1 MMVMLMTQMFQ
12 THTLT
17 PVADAVPTQRFCRHC
32 QSKLDAQLADE
43 FCCHGCRTAYELI
56 ESFELKRFYEIVQE
70 NRDSL
75 RPAGP
80 QKLDYRLFDAAEFQE
95 GFVEKSKAGQQT
107 AHFYLENMSCY
118 ACVWVCEQV
127 TKQIDPEASLSINLS
142 SGEATLDFKA
152 SKVALSEFLSRFET
166 MGFPVSPNSDYQQDE
181 KQEIARIGV
190 ALFCVMNI
198 MMLAFPE
205 YLGAESLENRFRDL
219 FRWISTVLAALSV
232 FYSGW
237 PFIRGALTSL
247 RRGQLHLDLPI
258 GLALVVCFFYSLV
271 HTWQG
276 HPHVY
281 YDSTAAVVALLLIG
295 RWAQGK
301 ALRRIMREKS
311 KYFASEARFVRVL
324 NENDVEAI
332 TPLASV
338 GSGQSLKVLAGE
350 VVPLRAELVS
360 ECAEIN
366 RSLLTGE
373 ADWLSVHK
381 GQTLEAGSMNGGQP
395 IVIRSLETGLQSF
408 LLRLQNA
415 AQTLYQHKGGFAAL
429 SENMAKAFVI
439 FVLTMA
445 FGSLAW
451 HWEASSERA
460 ITRFATVLLI
470 ACPCIF
476 GFGAPMV
483 LSRAL
488 LLGLQ
493 RGVLFRSQNA
503 LERLALVQNF
513 FFDKTGTLTEDDSKV
528 SEAQWNE
535 IQLKALSLPEE
546 DLLELFR
553 KLPDFSAHHS
563 LAALAAYAGPG
574 NASRESI
581 KAVREVFGQ
590 GISLVWRGAEVRIGR
605 FGFCFQEPPRDEQ
618 ALEYSYVSMDRK
630 NLLRF
635 RLQDQLRPDS
645 RAAVHS
651 LLMSKRNVFMLT
663 GDSLDRAQAVG
674 HELGLDKDHVVAR
687 LSPNE
692 KLGRIDDKKRNAM
705 VGNGI
710 NDTLAMAQVEIGI
723 AVANATESLREKADI
738 ALLAPGLDPLMR
750 AIELSS
756 ATRRA
761 LQRCFGFALFFNLIG
776 MSLAISGWA
785 TPVLGAIL
793 MPISSFTIF
802 AIARRWH

>member
-1 MMVMLMTQMFQ
+1 MTMTHMFQ
-12 THTLT
+12 THTLP
-17 PVADAVPTQRFCRHC
+17 PVASAVATPRCCRHC
-32 QSKLDAQLADE
+32 QSQLDAQLVDD
-43 FCCHGCRTAYELI
+43 FCCHGCRTAFELI
-56 ESFELKRFYEIVQE
+56 ESFELNRFYQIVQE
-70 NRDSL
+70 NRDTL
-75 RPAGP
+75 RPARP
-80 QKLDYRLFDAAEFQE
+80 QKQDYRLFDAAEFQE
-95 GFVEKSKAGQQT
+95 AFVESTPSGQQT

-127 TKQIDPEASLSINLS
+127 TRQIDPEASLSINLS
-142 SGEATLDFKA
+142 SGEATLDFKS

-166 MGFPVSPNSDYQQDE
+166 LGFPVSPNSEYQLNE

-205 YLGAESLENRFRDL
+205 YLGAASLEHRFRDL

-232 FYSGW
+232 FYAGW
-237 PFIRGALTSL
+237 PFLQGALSSL
-247 RRGQLHLDLPI
+247 SRRQLHLDLPI
-258 GLALVVCFFYSLV
+258 GLAIVVCFFYSLV

-281 YDSTAAVVALLLIG
+281 YDSTAAVVALLLVG

-311 KYFASEARFVRVL
+311 RYFATEARFVRLVKDG
-324 NENDVEAI
+324 EDEEIAA
-332 TPLASV
+332 LASITA
-338 GSGQSLKVLAGE
+338 GQTLKVLAGE
-350 VVPLRAELVS
+350 VIPLKAELLS
-360 ECAEIN
+360 DFAEIN

-373 ADWLSVHK
+373 SDWLAIHK
-381 GQTLEAGSMNGGQP
+381 GQTIDAGSMNGGQP
-395 IVIRSLETGLQSF
+395 ILVRSLESGMQSF

-415 AQTLYQHKGGFAAL
+415 AQSLYQHKGGFAAL
-429 SENMAKAFVI
+429 SEKMAKAFVI

-476 GFGAPMV
+476 GFGAPLV
-483 LSRAL
+483 ISRAL

-503 LERLALVQNF
+503 LERLSLVQNF
-513 FFDKTGTLTEDDSKV
+513 FFDKTGTLTEDDSFV
-528 SEAQWNE
+528 ADAEWNE
-535 IQLKALSLPEE
+535 SGLQELNLQKEE
-546 DLLELFR
+546 LLGLFR
-553 KLPDFSAHHS
+553 KLPDFSTHHS
-563 LAALAAYAGPG
+563 LKALSGFAASGP
-574 NASRESI
+574 ASQESI

-590 GISLVWRGAEVRIGR
+590 GISLVWRGMDVRVGR
-605 FGFCFQEPPRDEQ
+605 YGFCFQDAPQDEQ
-618 ALEYSYVSMDRK
+618 ALEYSYISIDRRM
-630 NLLRF
+630 LLRF
-635 RLQDQLRPDS
+635 KLQDQLRSDAC
-645 RAAVHS
+645 AAVQGLQAS
-651 LLMSKRNVFMLT
+651 QRSVFILT
-663 GDSLDRAQAVG
+663 GDSLERAQAVG
-674 HELGLDKDHVVAR
+674 HELGLKEDHVVAR
-687 LSPNE
+687 LSPKE

-723 AVANATESLREKADI
+723 AVANATDSLREKADI

-750 AIELSS
+750 AIELST

-802 AIARRWH
+802 AIARRWQ

>member
-1 MMVMLMTQMFQ
+1 MTQMFH

-17 PVADAVPTQRFCRHC
+17 PVASTVPTQRYCRHC
-32 QSKLDAQLADE
+32 QSKLDAQLADD
-43 FCCHGCRTAYELI
+43 FCCHGCRSAYELI

-70 NRDSL
+70 NRDTL

-95 GFVEKSKAGQQT
+95 GFVETAKSGQQT

-127 TKQIDPEASLSINLS
+127 TKQIDPDASLAINLS

-166 MGFPVSPNSDYQQDE
+166 MGFPVSPNSEFQMNE

-205 YLGAESLENRFRDL
+205 YLGAASLEHRFRDL
-219 FRWISTVLAALSV
+219 FRWISTFLAALSV
-232 FYSGW
+232 FYAGW
-237 PFIRGALTSL
+237 PFLKGALSSL
-247 RRGQLHLDLPI
+247 RRGKLHLDLPI
-258 GLALVVCFFYSLV
+258 GLAIVVCFFYSLV

-311 KYFASEARFVRVL
+311 KYFASEARFVRL
-324 NENDVEAI
+324 LKENGDEEIA
-332 TPLASV
+332 PLATV
-338 GSGQSLKVLAGE
+338 TSGQTLRVLAGE
-350 VVPLRAELVS
+350 VIPLKAELVS
-360 ECAEIN
+360 EFAEIN

-373 ADWLSVHK
+373 SDWLAIHQ
-381 GQTLEAGSMNGGQP
+381 GQSIDAGSMNGGQP
-395 IVIRSLETGLQSF
+395 IMVRSLETGMQSF

-429 SENMAKAFVI
+429 SEKMAKAFVI

-483 LSRAL
+483 ISRAL

-493 RGVLFRSQNA
+493 RGALFRSQNA
-503 LERLALVQNF
+503 LERLALVRNF

-528 SEAQWNE
+528 ADAQWNE
-535 IQLKALSLPEE
+535 IQLKAFALQKT

-553 KLPDFSAHHS
+553 KLPDFSNHHS
-563 LAALAAYAGPG
+563 LAALADFAGEGLP
-574 NASRESI
+574 NRESI
-581 KAVREVFGQ
+581 KAVKEVFGQ
-590 GISLVWRGAEVRIGR
+590 GISLVWRGVDVRIGR
-605 FGFCFQEPPRDEQ
+605 FGFCFEQAPEDER
-618 ALEYSYVSMDRK
+618 ALEYSYVSIDRK

-635 RLQDQLRPDS
+635 KLQDQLRHDS

-651 LLMSKRNVFMLT
+651 LLASQRNVFMLT
-663 GDSLDRAQAVG
+663 GDSLERAQAVG
-674 HELGLDKDHVVAR
+674 HELGLEADHVVAR

-723 AVANATESLREKADI
+723 AVANATESLREKADV

-750 AIELSS
+750 AIELSA

-802 AIARRWH
+802 AIARRWQ

>member
-1 MMVMLMTQMFQ
+1 MTMTHMFQ
-12 THTLT
+12 THTLP
-17 PVADAVPTQRFCRHC
+17 PVASAVATPRFCRHC
-32 QSKLDAQLADE
+32 QSQLDAQLADE

-56 ESFELKRFYEIVQE
+56 ESFELNRFYQIVQE
-70 NRDSL
+70 NRDTL
-75 RPAGP
+75 RPARP
-80 QKLDYRLFDAAEFQE
+80 QQQDYRLFDAAEFQE
-95 GFVEKSKAGQQT
+95 TFVESTPSGQQT

-166 MGFPVSPNSDYQQDE
+166 LGFPVSPNSEYQLNE

-205 YLGAESLENRFRDL
+205 YLGAASLEHRFRDL

-232 FYSGW
+232 FYAGW
-237 PFIRGALTSL
+237 PFLQGALSSL
-247 RRGQLHLDLPI
+247 RRRQLHLDLPI
-258 GLALVVCFFYSLV
+258 GLAIVVCFFYSLV

-311 KYFASEARFVRVL
+311 RYFATEARFVRLVKD
-324 NENDVEAI
+324 EGAEEIA
-332 TPLASV
+332 PLASITE
-338 GSGQSLKVLAGE
+338 GQTLKVLAGE
-350 VVPLRAELVS
+350 VIPLKAELLTDF
-360 ECAEIN
+360 AEIN

-373 ADWLSVHK
+373 ADWLAIHK
-381 GQTLEAGSMNGGQP
+381 GHAIDAGSMNGGQP
-395 IVIRSLETGLQSF
+395 ILIRSLETGMQSF

-415 AQTLYQHKGGFAAL
+415 AQALYQHKGGFAAL
-429 SENMAKAFVI
+429 SEKMAKAFVI

-483 LSRAL
+483 LSHAL

-503 LERLALVQNF
+503 LERLSLVRNF
-513 FFDKTGTLTEDDSKV
+513 FFDKTGTLTEDDSRV
-528 SEAQWNE
+528 AAAEWNE
-535 IQLKALSLPEE
+535 SARQDLNLEKE
-546 DLLELFR
+546 DLLGLFR
-553 KLPDFSAHHS
+553 KLPDFSTHHS
-563 LAALAAYAGPG
+563 LKALAGFAAGGPT
-574 NASRESI
+574 SPDSI

-590 GISLVWRGAEVRIGR
+590 GISLVWRGLDLRIGR
-605 FGFCFQEPPRDEQ
+605 YGFCFQEAPQDEQ
-618 ALEYSYVSMDRK
+618 SLEYSYVSINRSMI
-630 NLLRF
+630 LRF
-635 RLQDQLRPDS
+635 KLQDQLRSDAC
-645 RAAVHS
+645 AAVQS
-651 LLMSKRNVFMLT
+651 LLASQRKVFILT
-663 GDSLDRAQAVG
+663 GDSLERAQAVG
-674 HELGLDKDHVVAR
+674 HELGLEEDQVVAR

-723 AVANATESLREKADI
+723 AVANATDALREKADI

-750 AIELSS
+750 AIELST
-756 ATRRA
+756 ATRHA

-776 MSLAISGWA
+776 MSLAMSGWA

-802 AIARRWH
+802 AIARRWQ

>member
-1 MMVMLMTQMFQ
+1 
-12 THTLT
+12 
-17 PVADAVPTQRFCRHC
+17 VAQAAPKPRLCRHC
-32 QSKLDAQLADE
+32 QSKLDTQLADD
-43 FCCHGCRTAYELI
+43 FCCHGCRSAFELI

-70 NRDSL
+70 NRESL

-95 GFVEKSKAGQQT
+95 GFVETAGSGEQT

-127 TKQIDPEASLSINLS
+127 TKQIDPDASLSFNLS
-142 SGEATLDFKA
+142 SGEATLEFKA

-166 MGFPVSPNSDYQQDE
+166 LGFPVSPNSEFQLNE

-190 ALFCVMNI
+190 ALFCLTNI

-205 YLGAESLENRFRDL
+205 YLGAASLENQFRDL
-219 FRWISTVLAALSV
+219 FRWISTGLAALSV
-232 FYSGW
+232 FYAGW
-237 PFIRGALTSL
+237 PFLQGALSSL
-247 RRGQLHLDLPI
+247 RRWQLHLDLPI
-258 GLALVVCFFYSLV
+258 GLAIVVCFFYSLL

-295 RWAQGK
+295 RWAQGR

-311 KYFASEARFVRVL
+311 KYFASEARFVRL
-324 NENDVEAI
+324 QKDNGDEEITQLRSVE
-332 TPLASV
+332 L
-338 GSGQSLKVLAGE
+338 GQTLKILAGE
-350 VVPLRAELVS
+350 VIPLKAELLS
-360 ECAEIN
+360 EFAEIN

-373 ADWLSVHK
+373 AEWLAIQQ
-381 GQTLEAGSMNGGQP
+381 GQAIDAGSMNGGQP
-395 IVIRSLETGLQSF
+395 IVVRSLETGIQSF

-415 AQTLYQHKGGFAAL
+415 AQILYQQKGGYAAL
-429 SENMAKAFVI
+429 SEKMAKAFVI
-439 FVLTMA
+439 FVLAMA
-445 FGSLAW
+445 FGSLFW
-451 HWEASSERA
+451 HWSASSERA

-493 RGVLFRSQNA
+493 RGVLFRGQNA
-503 LERLALVQNF
+503 LERLALVRNF

-528 SEAQWNE
+528 DDAQWNDL
-535 IQLKALSLPEE
+535 QLKSFALQKDDVLN
-546 DLLELFR
+546 LFR
-553 KLPDFSAHHS
+553 KLPDFSTHHS
-563 LAALAAYAGPG
+563 LAALADFAGPG
-574 NASRESI
+574 DRSRESI

-590 GISLVWRGAEVRIGR
+590 GISLVWRGFDVRIGR
-605 FGFCFQEPPRDEQ
+605 FGFCFQEHPQDEH
-618 ALEYSYVSMDRK
+618 ALEYSYVSVDRR

-635 RLQDQLRPDS
+635 KLQDRLRTD
-645 RAAVHS
+645 ACDAVRR
-651 LLMSKRNVFMLT
+651 LLATDRNVFILT
-663 GDSLDRAQAVG
+663 GDSLERARAVG
-674 HELGLDKDHVVAR
+674 DELGLQADHVVAR

-692 KLGRIDDKKRNAM
+692 KLGRIDDKSRNAM

-750 AIELSS
+750 AIELSA

-761 LQRCFGFALFFNLIG
+761 LQRCFGFALLFNLIG

-802 AIARRWH
+802 AIARRWQ

>member
-1 MMVMLMTQMFQ
+1 M
-12 THTLT
+12 T
-17 PVADAVPTQRFCRHC
+17 PVNSKVAGQNLCRHC
-32 QSKLDAQLADE
+32 QSKLDSQLADE
-43 FCCHGCRTAYELI
+43 FCCHGCRSAFELI

-80 QKLDYRLFDAAEFQE
+80 QTQDYRLFDAAEFQA
-95 GFVEKSKAGQQT
+95 GFVETTSSGGQT

-127 TKQIDPEASLSINLS
+127 TKQIDPEASLAINLS
-142 SGEATLDFKA
+142 SGEATLDFSS

-166 MGFPVSPNSDYQQDE
+166 LGFPVSPNSEFQQNE
-181 KQEIARIGV
+181 KQEMARIGV
-190 ALFCVMNI
+190 ALFCVTNI

-205 YLGAESLENRFRDL
+205 YLGAESLEDRFRDL
-219 FRWISTVLAALSV
+219 FRWISTGLAGLSV
-232 FYSGW
+232 FYAGW
-237 PFIRGALTSL
+237 PFIQGAVASL

-258 GLALVVCFFYSLV
+258 GLALVVCFFYSLL

-295 RWAQGK
+295 RWAQGR

-311 KYFASEARFVRVL
+311 KYFASEARFVRL
-324 NENDVEAI
+324 QHGNGDEEI
-332 TPLASV
+332 THLASIEC
-338 GSGQSLKVLAGE
+338 GQTLRILAGE
-350 VVPLRAELVS
+350 VIPLRAELVS
-360 ECAEIN
+360 PCAEIN

-373 ADWLSVHK
+373 ADWLALHHGDSID
-381 GQTLEAGSMNGGQP
+381 AGSMNGGQP
-395 IVIRSLETGLQSF
+395 ILIRSLERGMQSF

-415 AQTLYQHKGGFAAL
+415 AQILYQQKGGFAAL
-429 SENMAKAFVI
+429 SEKMAKAFVI
-439 FVLTMA
+439 FVLIMA

-451 HWEASSERA
+451 HWQASTERA

-503 LERLALVQNF
+503 LERLALVRDF
-513 FFDKTGTLTEDDSKV
+513 FFDKTGTLTEDDSQV
-528 SEAQWNE
+528 TNAVWDE
-535 IQLKALSLPEE
+535 IALQNLTLQKDEVLSL
-546 DLLELFR
+546 LR
-553 KLPDFSAHHS
+553 KLPDLSHHHS
-563 LAALAAYAGPG
+563 LLALAAFAGRG
-574 NASRESI
+574 SDHAVGI

-590 GISLVWRGAEVRIGR
+590 GISLVWRDLDVRIGR
-605 FGFCFQEPPRDEQ
+605 FGFCFQEPPAHADD
-618 ALEYSYVSMDRK
+618 LEYSYVSL
-630 NLLRF
+630 NQANVLRF
-635 RLQDQLRPDS
+635 KLQDQLRADARTAVRDLLGS
-645 RAAVHS
+645 R
-651 LLMSKRNVFMLT
+651 KNVYMLT
-663 GDSLDRAQAVG
+663 GDSMERALSVG
-674 HELGLDKDHVVAR
+674 EELGLQAHHIIAR

-692 KLGRIDDKKRNAM
+692 KPGQIERKSQNAM

-750 AIELSS
+750 AIALSG

-761 LQRCFGFALFFNLIG
+761 LQRCFGFALLFNLIG
-776 MSLAISGWA
+776 MSLAISGWV